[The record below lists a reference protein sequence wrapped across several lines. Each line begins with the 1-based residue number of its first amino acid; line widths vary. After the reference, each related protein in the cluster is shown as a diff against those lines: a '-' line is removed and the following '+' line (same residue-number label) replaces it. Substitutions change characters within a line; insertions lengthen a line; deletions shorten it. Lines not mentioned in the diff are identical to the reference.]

1 MKRQLCVLIDSTKK
15 NFGIFNKKT
24 YEGFFR
30 ELKYLNIIDIGR
42 IIKDKTEDKIYPIN
56 DNFKILRPK
65 NLNEL
70 DIIFKENNF
79 IIFYDLTHQ
88 LKYFKINSI
97 LLKNNIEKF
106 YISNLGYNPENFNY
120 KNNNIIQKF
129 NNFIAFRLNYYL
141 MRFLVLIKLWPK
153 IDYFFESSSYII
165 NSINSGLSKKIHNLT
180 NVNFSFYSN
189 VIKINSRSFDNSVYL
204 KEEISEDYI
213 VYIDF
218 GWFDHPDITL
228 RERGI
233 NNFDRSKKYYKNLY
247 EFLSKLK
254 DLYNKKIIVCLHPKN
269 YTSEKMNHFKDLEC
283 VKFKTEKMIN
293 RAFIVIYHEGSS
305 IMQAFLL
312 KKKIINLHAEYLG
325 NYINKRSSLYSDL
338 LNIKKIDLEKFEI
351 HNKIDFL
358 ANLEKS
364 TKNYDAYIE
373 KNLVN
378 DKSKT
383 GIQQIVDYLKLR

>member
-165 NSINSGLSKKIHNLT
+165 NSINSGLSKKIQNLT

-218 GWFDHPDITL
+218 GGFDHPDITL

-254 DLYNKKIIVCLHPKN
+254 DLYK
-269 YTSEKMNHFKDLEC
+269 
-283 VKFKTEKMIN
+283 
-293 RAFIVIYHEGSS
+293 
-305 IMQAFLL
+305 
-312 KKKIINLHAEYLG
+312 
-325 NYINKRSSLYSDL
+325 
-338 LNIKKIDLEKFEI
+338 
-351 HNKIDFL
+351 
-358 ANLEKS
+358 
-364 TKNYDAYIE
+364 
-373 KNLVN
+373 
-378 DKSKT
+378 
-383 GIQQIVDYLKLR
+383 